1 MKVLNS
7 EYKLKKEYE
16 LICKDIANTILTYN
30 ENSNLLSIKEIDKII
45 KSKSSYYKLPSIP
58 KYTEILRF
66 LPNDSRYKNLLRIKP
81 VKTQSGVAVVTVMPM
96 PYDCPHGKCIYCPG
110 GIEYNTP
117 LSYIGTEPATKV
129 AQHVK
134 YDAYEQVRT
143 KIIQLMD
150 RGHEVSKVELVIV
163 GGTFP
168 FYPLEYQ
175 IDFTKRCYDALNSFD
190 NNYDNYNDHFIGTH
204 KSKSIDVA
212 NKSQTYGDD
221 TTTISSYSSSSATS
235 TPSTFSTN
243 HQARLFRE
251 LEKAKEKNETSSIR
265 CVGLTVETK
274 PDYCKKDHVDLMLD
288 LGTTR
293 IELGIQ
299 VLNEIVYKKVNRGHT
314 LNDVYEA
321 FFISRNSGYKIG
333 AHMMPGLPGSSMS
346 QDISDVKM
354 LFEDTR
360 LRPDML
366 KIYPTLV
373 IPNTGLYELYK
384 KNRYESYSTEDLVN
398 LLVEIKKI
406 IPPWVRIMRIQ
417 REVEPTDI
425 VAGPKMGN
433 IRQLVLNKL
442 EREKIKCKCIRCREI
457 GLVNE
462 NVKITDKD
470 IELSRIDYNAS
481 GGKEVFLSFEVKN
494 KNLLLGFLRLRLMSS
509 PLRAELQ
516 PESFRSQSKVGGLL
530 AVGEEKQDFGRI
542 DFSRENETLIT
553 SAIVRELHVY
563 GQVAKIAR
571 SYDTEFTSSSSSSSS
586 SSQGL
591 LKTANLKQSFVGGSG
606 GGVVVG
612 RGNDSDS
619 SSDHGFTNNNK
630 TLFNTSNSSLSS
642 YLYQHK
648 GLGKALLSEAEKICK
663 EEYNLKF
670 LSVISAVGT
679 RDYYRKFGYT
689 NNGPYVSKR
698 L

>member
-16 LICKDIANTILTYN
+16 LICRDIANTILTYN

-45 KSKSSYYKLPSIP
+45 KLKSSFYKLPSIP

-96 PYDCPHGKCIYCPG
+96 PYECPHGKCIYCPG

-175 IDFTKRCYDALNSFD
+175 IDFTKKCYDALNSF
-190 NNYDNYNDHFIGTH
+190 NNTYDNYNDYSIGIH
-204 KSKSIDVA
+204 KNKSIDA
-212 NKSQTYGDD
+212 TGKGQTYGDN
-221 TTTISSYSSSSATS
+221 TTISSHSSSSSSTS
-235 TPSTFSTN
+235 STCSMS

-251 LEKAKEKNETSSIR
+251 LEIAKEKNETASIR

-274 PDYCKKDHVDLMLD
+274 PDYCKKAHVDLMLD

-299 VLNEIVYKKVNRGHT
+299 ALNEIVYKKVNRGHT

-384 KNRYESYSTEDLVN
+384 KNRYESYSTDDLVN

-462 NVKITDKD
+462 NIKITDKD

-516 PESFRSQSKVGGLL
+516 PESFKSHAKVGLL
-530 AVGEEKQDFGRI
+530 AVEEKQDFGRT

-571 SYDTEFTSSSSSSSS
+571 SDDTGFASSYSPHGRLKSLTNMKQSFVSSSSSY
-586 SSQGL
+586 
-591 LKTANLKQSFVGGSG
+591 
-606 GGVVVG
+606 
-612 RGNDSDS
+612 S
-619 SSDHGFTNNNK
+619 SSDHGFINNT
-630 TLFNTSNSSLSS
+630 TLFNNNDSSTSSP
-642 YLYQHK
+642 LYQHR

-663 EEYNLKF
+663 EEYNLNF

-689 NNGPYVSKR
+689 NNGPYVTKR